1 MRVTAFFCLLMTFPV
16 FSQLTEVTN
25 FGSNPGNLTMYEYVP
40 TNPQPNTAVVL
51 VMHGCGQLAEDFANE
66 TGWNDLA
73 DQYGFY
79 VVHAGQSLV
88 NNGSKCFNWFSPFD
102 YERNAGEAQSLA
114 QMVDYMH
121 NNYNTDNN
129 RSYVCGLSAG
139 GSMTSVMMAA
149 YPDKFRKGGIWA
161 GVPYRYLTSGSNNKT
176 PQEWG
181 DYVRNAVPNYTGDYP
196 TLFVCQGTDDLVV
209 DSINETRL
217 VQQWTDVHG
226 TDQTSD
232 YTNASFMGNTDVTQN
247 IYKSANLQDTIV
259 ITYTISG
266 MAHGIAVDPGMN
278 IMQGGQTSLGA
289 FDVDFFSTFWMA
301 DFFDLIPKNVTTVE
315 EQITEDISLSKMNG
329 HLMIKS
335 DLDESLIIHVY
346 SFSGQLIL
354 ADSFYRNTS
363 VSLTGFDSNLFV
375 VSVSNNNGEPL
386 FTRVVNK

>member
-1 MRVTAFFCLLMTFPV
+1 MWKLTIISLLFIGASY
-16 FSQLTEVTN
+16 SQMNEVTN

-40 TNPQPNTAVVL
+40 TNPQPNTSVVL
-51 VMHGCGQLAEDFANE
+51 VMHGCGQLAGDFANE

-88 NNGSKCFNWFSPFD
+88 NNGSKCFNWFSPLD

-139 GSMTSVMMAA
+139 GSMTSVMMAT

-217 VQQWTDVHG
+217 VEQWTDVHG
-226 TDQTSD
+226 TDQVSD
-232 YTNASFMGNTDVTQN
+232 QTNPAFMGNTDVLQN
-247 IYKSANLQDTIV
+247 IYKDNLGQDTIV
-259 ITYTISG
+259 ITYTINN
-266 MAHGIAVDPGMN
+266 MAHGIAVDPGMGV
-278 IMQGGQTSLGA
+278 MEGGQTSLGA

-301 DFFDLIPKNVTTVE
+301 DFFDLIPKNISNVSETIN
-315 EQITEDISLSKMNG
+315 EQLNWKKQNSQVSLTSE
-329 HLMIKS
+329 LQEP
-335 DLDESLIIHVY
+335 LQLQVY
-346 SFSGQLIL
+346 SFSGQLLLQDEFLESMSFSLNQLDSDLVIL
-354 ADSFYRNTS
+354 S
-363 VSLTGFDSNLFV
+363 VKKT
-375 VSVSNNNGEPL
+375 NGTL
-386 FTRVVNK
+386 VFSRVVNK